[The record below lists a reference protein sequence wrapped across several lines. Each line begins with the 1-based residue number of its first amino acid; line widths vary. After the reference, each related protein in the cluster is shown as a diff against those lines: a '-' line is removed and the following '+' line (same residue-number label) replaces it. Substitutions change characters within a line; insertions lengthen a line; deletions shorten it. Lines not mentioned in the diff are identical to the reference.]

1 MKSLVNRAKS
11 LILFSAMTVTGAI
24 CFASS
29 PALAGTFHGDWYYSI
44 DSSNDSMAGNHVGG
58 TKYEIFSMAMKQTA
72 DEVIM
77 AINTNFGIDGASSQY
92 ANDGHVSWGDLL
104 FNFTGQSLDTAS
116 NAAQLLG
123 VRFAANNESG
133 APELGVYSNVTGKA
147 IARENGLLLQDASL
161 RGYNNWV
168 SSHGGSPGI
177 GDLSSTDPYFS
188 QDHHI
193 QNVIASGNKIGDV
206 NLLSDL
212 SNLGLDFGNFGATGA
227 QTIAFS
233 IARDLLPDGSFLA
246 HLGPECDNDVI
257 AMQGLLE
264 PIPEPVPEPSTALA
278 LGAFGFLF
286 GAKKMRRRQNNS

>member
-1 MKSLVNRAKS
+1 MKSLVNRTKS
-11 LILFSAMTVTGAI
+11 LLILGAMTITGTI
-24 CFASS
+24 CLNST
-29 PALAGTFHGDWYYSI
+29 PTLAGTLHGDWNYSI

-72 DEVIM
+72 DEIIM

-92 ANDGHVSWGDLL
+92 ANDGHVSWGDMLL
-104 FNFTGQSLDTAS
+104 NFTDLSLDAAS
-116 NAAQLLG
+116 NAAQLFG
-123 VRFAANNESG
+123 IRFAANNESG
-133 APELGVYSNVTGKA
+133 VPELGVYENVIGKT

-168 SSHGGSPGI
+168 SSRGGHPQI
-177 GDLSSTDPYFS
+177 GELSANDPYFS

-212 SNLGLDFGNFGATGA
+212 SNLGLDFGHFGATGT

-233 IARDLLPDGSFLA
+233 FARDLLPDGSFIA
-246 HLGPECDNDVI
+246 HLAPECDNDVI
-257 AMQGLLE
+257 AMRGLLE
-264 PIPEPVPEPSTALA
+264 TPPEPVPEPSAALA
-278 LGAFGFLF
+278 LGAFGLLF
-286 GAKKMRRRQNNS
+286 SAKKMRRRHTS